1 MKMNFKLISII
12 LMIQIVTGLIVFNL
26 TRAYY
31 TNAPA
36 VVSKKTGLPAISQ
49 TGPSTQDLINSLKNY
64 PQNNPSSNPQEID
77 QQANEAFENRDYARA
92 AVLYQRVIDLVPN
105 KAEPHNNLGLTLHYL
120 GRSDEALKILK
131 RGTEIQP
138 QFQRTWLTLGF
149 VQSRVGNFQEAK
161 EAFKQ
166 AIELGPETGPGKS
179 ASEMLSKLP

>member
-1 MKMNFKLISII
+1 
-12 LMIQIVTGLIVFNL
+12 
-26 TRAYY
+26 
-31 TNAPA
+31 
-36 VVSKKTGLPAISQ
+36 
-49 TGPSTQDLINSLKNY
+49 
-64 PQNNPSSNPQEID
+64 
-77 QQANEAFENRDYARA
+77 
-92 AVLYQRVIDLVPN
+92 
-105 KAEPHNNLGLTLHYL
+105 LTLHYL